1 MVVKSDGLKTKNL
14 YKTIHKA
21 SKLKAEKY
29 NIKEVK
35 ENIIQQCGNTE
46 IN

>member
-1 MVVKSDGLKTKNL
+1 MVVKSDGLKTKDL

-29 NIKEVK
+29 NKRK
-35 ENIIQQCGNTE
+35 WRYMQKQLKNIIQ
-46 IN
+46 